1 MRLITEYLRA
11 TNKIAVVDAK
21 APHCLEHRSDLKQQ
35 QPNDINLLNA
45 KVLQVCLVARAEG
58 FTRPRTMLTFR
69 KLTYLF
75 VLPLTTY
82 PASKGLSFAWLLA
95 FTTSF
100 ARLVCSVVG
109 LFTPGVFTTL

>member
-1 MRLITEYLRA
+1 MRLITEYLCA

-21 APHCLEHRSDLKQQ
+21 APHRLEHRSDLKQQ

-45 KVLQVCLVARAEG
+45 KVLQVCLVARDEG
-58 FTRPRTMLTFR
+58 FTRPCTMLTFR

-75 VLPLTTY
+75 VLPLKTY
-82 PASKGLSFAWLLA
+82 PASTGLSLAWFLA

-100 ARLVCSVVG
+100 VRLVCSVVG
-109 LFTPGVFTTL
+109 LFTPRVFTTL

>member
-11 TNKIAVVDAK
+11 TNKIAVVDDK

-69 KLTYLF
+69 KQTYLP
-75 VLPLTTY
+75 VLPLKTY
-82 PASKGLSFAWLLA
+82 PASRRLSLAWLLA

-109 LFTPGVFTTL
+109 LFTPRVFTTL